1 MAVTVDLTSVS
12 ASDGTV
18 AASGGT
24 PETRSAPGKGEGYVP
39 GTHKS
44 ARGKLVLAE
53 DGKTVEF
60 VPSDPAELEAVIEAD
75 EAS

>member
-12 ASDGTV
+12 AADGRV
-18 AASGGT
+18 AVQGGT
-24 PETRSAPGKGEGYVP
+24 PDVRTAGGQITL

-44 ARGKLVLAE
+44 ARGRLVLAE

-60 VPSDPAELEAVIEAD
+60 VPTDPAELEAVIEAD